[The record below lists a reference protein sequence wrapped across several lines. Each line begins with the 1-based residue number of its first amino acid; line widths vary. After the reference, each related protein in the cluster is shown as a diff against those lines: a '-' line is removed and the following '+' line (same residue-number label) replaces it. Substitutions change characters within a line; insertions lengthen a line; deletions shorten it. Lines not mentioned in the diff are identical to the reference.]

1 MQAASIGLGRS
12 VVHGLGAAKQRVK
25 EPASPR
31 ITAPRGACATQ
42 QKVNTLRGPGCC
54 STSAPRRSAGTP
66 VLAEAGRR
74 PVA

>member
-31 ITAPRGACATQ
+31 PTVGAWAAEG
-42 QKVNTLRGPGCC
+42 NTTPKGPGCG